1 MGLSRSHLDI
11 NRTEQMRE
19 TSEIVTHMPHCVQN
33 SALPLFLN
41 ECSVKKDS
49 LFLSHVDRYTFLLT
63 VNTSIYIHFFFSSF
77 AQPHQQMFFTHV
89 PKKIDNIWLENI
101 PSHWNK

>member
-63 VNTSIYIHFFFSSF
+63 VNTSIYIHFFFQVLHSLTSRCSLL
-77 AQPHQQMFFTHV
+77 MFQ
-89 PKKIDNIWLENI
+89 KKLITFG
-101 PSHWNK
+101 